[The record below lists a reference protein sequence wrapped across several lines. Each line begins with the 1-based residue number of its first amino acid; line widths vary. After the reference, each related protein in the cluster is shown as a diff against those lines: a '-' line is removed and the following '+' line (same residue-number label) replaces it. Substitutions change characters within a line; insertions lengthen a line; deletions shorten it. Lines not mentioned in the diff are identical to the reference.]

1 MDKKEV
7 LRYVINGFELIPA
20 KFGFSNSY
28 TTKTGKATKEL
39 SNIINDRIKK
49 NFPQT
54 RIKTSF
60 DPIYKTINFYRA
72 MMEHLV
78 MENII
83 RLLLSEAEYTS
94 LGIGSFRGSS
104 HTGRTD
110 KFVDYLANNTPIPLK
125 KGESVTIEK
134 VQIIKKAAK
143 EAKGNDSKK
152 EKNNDPEERGT
163 TYQVNN
169 SSDMEALKAELPYL
183 GAGDQLFLYD
193 TAKVK
198 HSISTVAKTPE
209 LGGKGKGYQRGSQAE
224 ATEIVNIQKQID
236 EFNKDGEG
244 ITIVGVGPNIVSIQP
259 VTGMQK
265 ADFKFVNKAG
275 NILGYIQHKSPKHQ
289 QMAGV
294 GRKPFTEFKEV
305 QEFAQ
310 KIYDLVQKSP
320 DKRLEKPEYSTIQDP
335 ELKRLAVYG
344 EQEEGPRGV
353 QFYCIGPME
362 LKSVSDNSFEL
373 TVPKEKGRVYTGN
386 QIPEGDEAPTLVA
399 TYRAGRNQKVPGTKL
414 VIPDIR
420 LGIYPKN
427 YINRL

>member
-1 MDKKEV
+1 MDEKEV
-7 LRYVINGFELIPA
+7 LRYAINGFELIPA

-39 SNIINDRIKK
+39 SKIINDRVKK

-60 DPIYKTINFYRA
+60 DPIYKTINFHRT

-104 HTGRTD
+104 HRDRTD
-110 KFVDYLANNTPIPLK
+110 KFVDYLANSTPIPLK
-125 KGESVTIEK
+125 KGEPSIISK
-134 VQIIKKAAK
+134 VEIKKGD
-143 EAKGNDSKK
+143 ETITY
-152 EKNNDPEERGT
+152 DPT
-163 TYQVNN
+163 TQ
-169 SSDMEALKAELPYL
+169 SQELKQILPTLKA
-183 GAGDQLFLYD
+183 GDKLFLYD
-193 TAKVK
+193 TDNVK
-198 HSISTVAKTPE
+198 HSISAVAKTPE

-224 ATEIVNIQKQID
+224 ATEISNIQKQID

-244 ITIVGVGPNIVSIQP
+244 ITIVGVGPNIISIEP

-362 LKSVSDNSFEL
+362 LKLVSDNSFEL

-399 TYRAGRNQKVPGTKL
+399 TYRAGRNQRVPGTKL

>member
-1 MDKKEV
+1 MDEKEV
-7 LRYVINGFELIPA
+7 LRYVINGFELTPA

-83 RLLLSEAEYTS
+83 RLLLSEEEYTS

-104 HTGRTD
+104 HRDRTD
-110 KFVDYLANNTPIPLK
+110 KFVDYLANGKPIPLK
-125 KGESVTIEK
+125 KGEPSIISK
-134 VQIIKKAAK
+134 VEIKKGD
-143 EAKGNDSKK
+143 ETTVY
-152 EKNNDPEERGT
+152 DPT
-163 TYQVNN
+163 TQ
-169 SSDMEALKAELPYL
+169 SQELKQILPTL
-183 GAGDQLFLYD
+183 RAGDKFFLYD
-193 TAKVK
+193 TNNVK
-198 HSISTVAKTPE
+198 HSISAVAKTPE
-209 LGGKGKGYQRGSQAE
+209 LGGKGKGHQRGSQGE
-224 ATEIVNIQKQID
+224 ATEIANIQKQID

-244 ITIVGVGPNIVSIQP
+244 ITIVGVGPNVISIEP

-275 NILGYIQHKSPKHQ
+275 NVLGYIQHKSPKHQ

-305 QEFAQ
+305 QEFA
-310 KIYDLVQKSP
+310 KKVYDTVEKSP
-320 DKRLEKPEYSTIQDP
+320 SKRLEKPEYSIIQDP

-362 LKSVSDNSFEL
+362 LKAVGDNSFEL
-373 TVPKEKGRVYTGN
+373 TISGGKGRVYTGN
-386 QIPEGDEAPTLVA
+386 QIPEGEEAPTLVA

-414 VIPDIR
+414 VIPDVR

>member
-1 MDKKEV
+1 MDEKEV

-39 SNIINDRIKK
+39 SKIINDRIKK

-60 DPIYKTINFYRA
+60 DPIYKTINFHRT

-83 RLLLSEAEYTS
+83 RLLLSEEEYTS

-104 HTGRTD
+104 HRDRTD
-110 KFVDYLANNTPIPLK
+110 KFVDYLANKTPIPLK
-125 KGESVTIEK
+125 KGEPKIISK
-134 VQIIKKAAK
+134 VEIKKGD
-143 EAKGNDSKK
+143 ET
-152 EKNNDPEERGT
+152 T
-163 TYQVNN
+163 TYDPTTQ
-169 SSDMEALKAELPYL
+169 SQELKQILPTL
-183 GAGDQLFLYD
+183 RAGDKLFLYD
-193 TAKVK
+193 TSNVK
-198 HSISTVAKTPE
+198 HSISAVTKTPE
-209 LGGKGKGYQRGSQAE
+209 LGGKGKGYQRGSQIEAAE
-224 ATEIVNIQKQID
+224 ISNIQKQID

-244 ITIVGVGPNIVSIQP
+244 ITIVGVGPNIISIEP
-259 VTGMQK
+259 VAGMQK

-275 NILGYIQHKSPKHQ
+275 NVLGYIQHKSPKHQ

-294 GRKPFTEFKEV
+294 GRKPFTDFEEV
-305 QEFAQ
+305 QQFAQ
-310 KIYDLVQKSP
+310 RVYDTVEKSP
-320 DKRLEKPEYSTIQDP
+320 SKRLEKPEYSTIQDP

-362 LKSVSDNSFEL
+362 LKSVGDNSFEL
-373 TVPKEKGRVYTGN
+373 TVPSGKGRVYTGN
-386 QIPEGDEAPTLVA
+386 QIPEEGEAPTLVA

-414 VIPDIR
+414 VIPDVR

>member
-1 MDKKEV
+1 MDEKEV

-39 SNIINDRIKK
+39 SKIINDRIKK

-60 DPIYKTINFYRA
+60 DPIYKTINFHRT

-83 RLLLSEAEYTS
+83 RLLLSEEEYTS

-104 HTGRTD
+104 HRDRTD
-110 KFVDYLANNTPIPLK
+110 KFVDYLANKTPIPLK
-125 KGESVTIEK
+125 KGEPKIISK
-134 VQIIKKAAK
+134 VEIKKGD
-143 EAKGNDSKK
+143 ET
-152 EKNNDPEERGT
+152 T
-163 TYQVNN
+163 TYDPTTQ
-169 SSDMEALKAELPYL
+169 SQELKQILPTL
-183 GAGDQLFLYD
+183 RAGDKLFLYD
-193 TAKVK
+193 TSNVK
-198 HSISTVAKTPE
+198 HSISAVTKTPE
-209 LGGKGKGYQRGSQAE
+209 LGGKGKGHQRGSQIEAAE
-224 ATEIVNIQKQID
+224 ISNIQKQID
-236 EFNKDGEG
+236 EFNTDGEG
-244 ITIVGVGPNIVSIQP
+244 ITIVGVGPNIISIEP
-259 VTGMQK
+259 VAGMQK

-275 NILGYIQHKSPKHQ
+275 NVLGYIQHKSPKHQ

-294 GRKPFTEFKEV
+294 GRKPFTDFEEV
-305 QEFAQ
+305 QQFAQ
-310 KIYDLVQKSP
+310 KVYDTVEKSP
-320 DKRLEKPEYSTIQDP
+320 SKRLEKPEYSTIQDP

-362 LKSVSDNSFEL
+362 LKSVGDNSFEL
-373 TVPKEKGRVYTGN
+373 TVPSGKGRVYTGN
-386 QIPEGDEAPTLVA
+386 QIPEEGEAPTLVA

-414 VIPDIR
+414 VIPDVR

>member
-1 MDKKEV
+1 MDEKEV

-83 RLLLSEAEYTS
+83 RLLLSEEEYTS

-104 HTGRTD
+104 HRDRTD
-110 KFVDYLANNTPIPLK
+110 KFVDYLANEKPIPLK
-125 KGESVTIEK
+125 KGEPSIISK
-134 VQIIKKAAK
+134 VEIKKGD
-143 EAKGNDSKK
+143 ETTVY
-152 EKNNDPEERGT
+152 DPT
-163 TYQVNN
+163 TQ
-169 SSDMEALKAELPYL
+169 SQELKQILPTL
-183 GAGDQLFLYD
+183 RAGDKFFLYD
-193 TAKVK
+193 TNNVK
-198 HSISTVAKTPE
+198 HSISAVAKTPE
-209 LGGKGKGYQRGSQAE
+209 LGGKGKGHQRGSQGE
-224 ATEIVNIQKQID
+224 ATEIANIQKQID

-244 ITIVGVGPNIVSIQP
+244 ITIVGVGPNIISIEP

-275 NILGYIQHKSPKHQ
+275 NVLGYIQHKSPKHQ

-310 KIYDLVQKSP
+310 KVYDTVEKSP
-320 DKRLEKPEYSTIQDP
+320 SKRLEKPEYSIIQDP

-362 LKSVSDNSFEL
+362 LKAVGDNSFEL

-386 QIPEGDEAPTLVA
+386 QIPEGEEAPTLVA

-414 VIPDIR
+414 VIPDVR

>member
-1 MDKKEV
+1 MDEKEV
-7 LRYVINGFELIPA
+7 LRYAINGFELIPA

-39 SNIINDRIKK
+39 SKIINDRIKK

-104 HTGRTD
+104 HRDRTD
-110 KFVDYLANNTPIPLK
+110 KFVDYLANSTPIPLK
-125 KGESVTIEK
+125 KGEPSIISK
-134 VQIIKKAAK
+134 VEIKKGD
-143 EAKGNDSKK
+143 ETITY
-152 EKNNDPEERGT
+152 DPT
-163 TYQVNN
+163 TQ
-169 SSDMEALKAELPYL
+169 SQELKQILPTLKA
-183 GAGDQLFLYD
+183 GDKLFLYD
-193 TAKVK
+193 TDNVK
-198 HSISTVAKTPE
+198 HSISAVAKTPE

-224 ATEIVNIQKQID
+224 ATEISNIQKQID

-244 ITIVGVGPNIVSIQP
+244 ITIVGVGPNIISIEP

-362 LKSVSDNSFEL
+362 LKAVGDNSFEL

-386 QIPEGDEAPTLVA
+386 QIPEGEEAPTLVA

-414 VIPDIR
+414 VIPDAR